1 MTKEKPLIGE
11 EKPVEGYLKKW
22 SEHARPIIKQV
33 EKRES
38 KVVEFNLFRATRE
51 LVKQMKP

>member
-1 MTKEKPLIGE
+1 MEKQKPLIGE
-11 EKPVEGYLKKW
+11 EKPVEGYLRGW

-38 KVVEFNLFRATRE
+38 KVVAFNLFRATRE